1 MEAPKTQ
8 LHKSQTNEIAL
19 NEQIAIAIT
28 ITQNAQT
35 VFTQNAEIAIA
46 MAQNAEI
53 AIAKKRRNPKQMK
66 SSQNDSVVAFS
77 SSFLGFTSR
86 KLS

>member
-8 LHKSQTNEIAL
+8 LHKSQTDEIAQ
-19 NEQIAIAIT
+19 NAQIAIAIT

-35 VFTQNAEIAIA
+35 LFAQHAEFAIA

-53 AIAKKRRNPKQMK
+53 AIAKNAEIANK
-66 SSQNDSVVAFS
+66 
-77 SSFLGFTSR
+77 
-86 KLS
+86 